1 MRGDE
6 EQQEGFIMFTSLE
19 DRIPQDHP
27 LRDIRRTVD
36 RALSKDEPPL

>member
-6 EQQEGFIMFTSLE
+6 ERQEGFIMFSSLE

-27 LRDIRRTVD
+27 LRPIRRLVD
-36 RALSKDEPPL
+36 RAFLR